1 MSVRGVTLLDLPSVR
16 GNPFDNRPIE
26 ASRSH
31 DLVGQQKILHRWR
44 DHIHSGSP
52 RMIFLV
58 GDPGSGR
65 TSIINTISSQT
76 PKKYIGQYLSGTD
89 DKVRTVLHEIV
100 THFGTFEPITNMNQ
114 LSQKLVSMFDEEK
127 GPLPLIALD
136 YPSQAIDLNDFL
148 SRISPILSR
157 LRAMIIVSLTESQ
170 FLDLNIG
177 LKETFDEPDR
187 IKNFT
192 KKEIQE
198 MVNNRMR
205 LKSKEKWMINSIILD
220 SIHSST
226 GGNPRDVIRI
236 LKRLV
241 DEKRDLG
248 CHGALEN
255 LVAWRDNPPTSKIQN
270 IPQQSQT
277 VNHEISSPIIF
288 DYEEIEVDKEI
299 EVDEEIEVYEEI
311 NHDTSDDLNNDF
323 VNPDPDEISRNA
335 EASDWSD
342 DFSVDS
348 NYDEEERFE
357 DAILDLDEDIEIEL
371 IPKDKPSLSASES
384 NSNVINKTGLF
395 MEAGTEP
402 PRDSQRSGSF
412 SGLRSRLAKT
422 SSDMEQDNSNP
433 VEITY
438 ADSIHPQS
446 TLDKF
451 TDPEIYEAPKIPTI
465 YPEDIVSEAQ
475 VDSEIKI
482 HNYNEVM
489 ITEGSE
495 WSVEPSFSS
504 TLPDIPIESKFDIED
519 DLSEKLPELISS
531 TYVEDPIFEEIGS
544 PIELPIEPIPT
555 PIVPAIPIE
564 NSPIGNVSPNFSKFA
579 PRWEPD
585 LPLDTN
591 RFYSLSDA
599 ERLILEIAAK
609 REISPSDDELQARLE
624 VGRPRLSQLYNSLQ
638 KSGLLS
644 VRKQGRTRLFK
655 LSSAAVDEF

>member
-157 LRAMIIVSLTESQ
+157 LRAMVIVSLTESQ
-170 FLDLNIG
+170 FLDLNVG

-220 SIHSST
+220 SIYSST

-288 DYEEIEVDKEI
+288 DYGEI
-299 EVDEEIEVYEEI
+299 EVDEEIEIDEEI
-311 NHDTSDDLNNDF
+311 
-323 VNPDPDEISRNA
+323 NPDPDEISRNA
-335 EASDWSD
+335 ETPDWSD

-357 DAILDLDEDIEIEL
+357 DAILDLDEGIEIEL
-371 IPKDKPSLSASES
+371 IPEDKPSLSASES

-395 MEAGTEP
+395 MESGTEP

-438 ADSIHPQS
+438 ADSIHSQS

-451 TDPEIYEAPKIPTI
+451 TDPEIYEEPKIPTI

-489 ITEGSE
+489 ITEDSE

-531 TYVEDPIFEEIGS
+531 TYVEDPIFEEIES